1 MWRRL
6 RPWRTDLCGACDAG
20 PKTLGEVP
28 RTAAE
33 ALVIAAALKS
43 AASRALSQ
51 AFDKRVLVPKF
62 ISPPPPPSSSA
73 SLDAAAAAAG
83 APSSFPP
90 PEAQV
95 VIVGAGLLGLY
106 AAHRLTK
113 EGFNVAILEQRMLI
127 GGIWQGG

>member
-51 AFDKRVLVPKF
+51 AFDKRVLVGGGG
-62 ISPPPPPSSSA
+62 A
-73 SLDAAAAAAG
+73 RAAAAAAAG

>member
-51 AFDKRVLVPKF
+51 AFDKRVLVPKL
-62 ISPPPPPSSSA
+62 IPPSSSASA